1 MVQSFH
7 GGYCCLILLGGAG
20 LGWLCYWGAHVC
32 IKQEKELN
40 GAAAGKLLNCRFMQ
54 LASILLLF
62 SLLLRFHWSWQLG
75 KFMVL
80 GCLLLAIGL
89 IDYYSFLI
97 PDSLLRLGLLLY
109 VPISLLDGQSVL
121 ELLWQGLVGG
131 CAVALPLMLF
141 YFGCRC
147 VVAEGNHG
155 WRRYQIIFSAG
166 RLYGAVLDLFDLVS
180 VLSGRL
186 TLAALAAILT
196 AGRVAS
202 LWAVYWGCR
211 LAGAFV
217 GRADAGLVPAIFAV
231 KRCGNRKIKS
241 LSACFCV

>member
-7 GGYCCLILLGGAG
+7 GGYCCLILLSGAG

-40 GAAAGKLLNCRFMQ
+40 CASAGKLLNCRFMQ

-131 CAVALPLMLF
+131 CAVALPLCCFILVADAWLQQETMGGGDIKLF
-141 YFGCRC
+141 FLLGVYMGPSWTF
-147 VVAEGNHG
+147 
-155 WRRYQIIFSAG
+155 
-166 RLYGAVLDLFDLVS
+166 
-180 VLSGRL
+180 L
-186 TLAALAAILT
+186 TLFLSCLVGLLWQLWRQSLRRGALLPFGPSIGIAAWLVL
-196 AGRVAS
+196 
-202 LWAVYWGCR
+202 LWGEQMLDWYR
-211 LAGAFV
+211 QFL
-217 GRADAGLVPAIFAV
+217 L
-231 KRCGNRKIKS
+231 
-241 LSACFCV
+241 